1 MKTQLSLENGYISRG
16 SEVLLEDL
24 SISITP
30 LSALII
36 TGPNGVGKSS
46 LLLSLIGE
54 LPLSRGE
61 LSYSQINIKELSL
74 KERARFRSYLPPTI
88 DSAFPYS
95 VADFINFGSIPL
107 TMRLSKSEVRNE
119 LNRWISYFELEEFST
134 TKINELS
141 TGQQQRVL
149 LARLFLH
156 NAEVAILDEP
166 TSALDSYFT
175 SLFVEAV
182 NTKMSEGHSFIIASH
197 DFELAQRINGRIL
210 ELTRGKQKPLLE
222 RS

>member
-30 LSALII
+30 SSALLI

-74 KERARFRSYLPPTI
+74 KERARFRSYI
-88 DSAFPYS
+88 
-95 VADFINFGSIPL
+95 FGS
-107 TMRLSKSEVRNE
+107 R
-119 LNRWISYFELEEFST
+119 F
-134 TKINELS
+134 
-141 TGQQQRVL
+141 
-149 LARLFLH
+149 H
-156 NAEVAILDEP
+156 
-166 TSALDSYFT
+166 
-175 SLFVEAV
+175 
-182 NTKMSEGHSFIIASH
+182 
-197 DFELAQRINGRIL
+197 
-210 ELTRGKQKPLLE
+210 
-222 RS
+222 

>member
-1 MKTQLSLENGYISRG
+1 
-16 SEVLLEDL
+16 
-24 SISITP
+24 
-30 LSALII
+30 
-36 TGPNGVGKSS
+36 
-46 LLLSLIGE
+46 
-54 LPLSRGE
+54 
-61 LSYSQINIKELSL
+61 
-74 KERARFRSYLPPTI
+74 
-88 DSAFPYS
+88 
-95 VADFINFGSIPL
+95 
-107 TMRLSKSEVRNE
+107 MRLNKSEVRNE

-175 SLFVEAV
+175 SLFVDAV

-210 ELTRGKQKPLLE
+210 ELT
-222 RS
+222 